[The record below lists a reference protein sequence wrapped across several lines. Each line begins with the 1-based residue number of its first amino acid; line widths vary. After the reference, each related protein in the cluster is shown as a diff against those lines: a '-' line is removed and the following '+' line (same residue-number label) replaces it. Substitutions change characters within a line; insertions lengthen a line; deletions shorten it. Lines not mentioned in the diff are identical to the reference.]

1 MPEVYSFLEA
11 TIKRVG
17 STVGGTT
24 ETDIDAYAEGITV
37 SVSRELTE
45 RKNTSGVVKD
55 RIPTSTRAEM
65 NIKKFY
71 SDDPFLLDG
80 NNIKLYLDTGVGSV
94 TWQMGTCWWES
105 KTMGGDAEGGPIS
118 YECNIVGNSWG
129 TV

>member
-24 ETDIDAYAEGITV
+24 ETDIDTFAEGVTV

-45 RKNTSGVVKD
+45 RKDKTGRVWD
-55 RIPTSTRAEM
+55 RMPTSTRAEM
-65 NIKKFY
+65 NIKKLY

-80 NNIKLYLDTGVGSV
+80 NNIKLYLNTGLGSV
-94 TWQMGTCWWES
+94 TWQMGTCWYES
-105 KTMGGDAEGGPIS
+105 KTMGGDAEGPMT